1 MSAAAIEQAL
11 IEPSRDGWTI
21 TARSPGWSDDWLLDV
36 ERLCAGFGRPEP
48 LTHLPLT
55 VFAQP
60 LDRDRVAVVQA
71 AADGAP
77 PTLRFHLLVLPN
89 SLYSGIGDPFAV
101 AEQFVPPWGT
111 RIVLPTLAWTE
122 PPPDRSIERVRRIL
136 QEEDSPTLL
145 GSAQALIDGGR
156 VVFERPFP
164 AADLLRRLWA
174 LLPNSARTELWPASL
189 ALAPDLPWHAVV
201 VPHYEP
207 ADWPGY
213 ITESQAGDYPEGRY
227 ELNLQIAAETSDQ
240 RLLDKL
246 FARRTSRQTLR
257 LAIMILIA
265 AVGLAMLL
273 KAL

>member
-1 MSAAAIEQAL
+1 MPAAIEQAL
-11 IEPSRDGWTI
+11 IEPSRDGWNI
-21 TARSPGWSDDWLLDV
+21 TARSPGWSDDWFADV

-77 PTLRFHLLVLPN
+77 PTLRFHFLVLPN
-89 SLYSGIGDPFAV
+89 ALYSAIGDPFAV
-101 AEQFVPPWGT
+101 AEQFAPPWGT

-122 PPPDRSIERVRRIL
+122 PPPDRNVERVQRIL
-136 QEEDSPTLL
+136 QEDDSPTLL
-145 GSAQALIDGGR
+145 GSAQALVDGSR
-156 VVFERPFP
+156 IVFERPFP

-174 LLPNSARTELWPASL
+174 LLPDSSRAELWPASL
-189 ALAPDLPWHAVV
+189 ALAPDLAWHAVV
-201 VPHYEP
+201 VPHYEA

-213 ITESQAGDYPEGRY
+213 ITEAQAGDYPEGRY
-227 ELNLQIAAETSDQ
+227 ELNLQIAAETADQ
-240 RLLDKL
+240 RALDKL

-257 LAIMILIA
+257 LALMMVIA
-265 AVGLAMLL
+265 ALGLAALL
-273 KAL
+273 KSL